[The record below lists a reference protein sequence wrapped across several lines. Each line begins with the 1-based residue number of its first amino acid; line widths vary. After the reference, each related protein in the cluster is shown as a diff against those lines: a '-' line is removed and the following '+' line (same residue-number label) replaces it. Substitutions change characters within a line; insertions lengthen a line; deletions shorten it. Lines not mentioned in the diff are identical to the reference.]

1 MLFVG
6 LETWGFYKRASSIG
20 LLPSWR
26 FSAPHKMAGRDKHDI
41 RNRLVLFD
49 GRAPS
54 TAMPFEGTRISM
66 VLLPRT
72 SADQI
77 LPGLMKA
84 FADQGVRLPRE
95 EAASNLGN

>member
-6 LETWGFYKRASSIG
+6 LETWGFFKRASSIG

-26 FSAPHKMAGRDKHDI
+26 FSALHKMAGRDKHDI

-54 TAMPFEGTRISM
+54 TALCLSRARGSRWYCC
-66 VLLPRT
+66 R
-72 SADQI
+72 
-77 LPGLMKA
+77 GLA
-84 FADQGVRLPRE
+84 LIRSFLD
-95 EAASNLGN
+95 